1 MLTVISAVA
10 PTPLPILFLNGYGDN
25 VFKNVP
31 VVVNTFNV
39 ELRSGIDYIS
49 TQASYDFDPG
59 NGFTNFGILTE
70 GNSNFP
76 QHVHGAGVQGTMLSN
91 SFDMGGIAVASVDT
105 IDWGSIA

>member
-1 MLTVISAVA
+1 MANIRYFNLKA
-10 PTPLPILFLNGYGDN
+10 LNN
-25 VFKNVP
+25 VKIKN
-31 VVVNTFNV
+31 FEIKSNV
-39 ELRSGIDYIS
+39 RKV
-49 TQASYDFDPG
+49 FDPG

-76 QHVHGAGVQGTMLSN
+76 QHVHGAGVQGTMLTN

>member
-1 MLTVISAVA
+1 MANMRYFNLKA
-10 PTPLPILFLNGYGDN
+10 LNN
-25 VFKNVP
+25 VKIKN
-31 VVVNTFNV
+31 FEIKSNV
-39 ELRSGIDYIS
+39 RKV
-49 TQASYDFDPG
+49 FDPG

>member
-1 MLTVISAVA
+1 MANIRYFNLKA
-10 PTPLPILFLNGYGDN
+10 LNN
-25 VFKNVP
+25 VKIKN
-31 VVVNTFNV
+31 FEIKSNV
-39 ELRSGIDYIS
+39 RKV
-49 TQASYDFDPG
+49 FDPG

-91 SFDMGGIAVASVDT
+91 SFDMGGIAVESVDT

>member
-1 MLTVISAVA
+1 MANISYFNLKA
-10 PTPLPILFLNGYGDN
+10 LNN
-25 VFKNVP
+25 VKIKN
-31 VVVNTFNV
+31 FAIKSNV
-39 ELRSGIDYIS
+39 RKV
-49 TQASYDFDPG
+49 FDPG

>member
-1 MLTVISAVA
+1 MANIRYFNLKA
-10 PTPLPILFLNGYGDN
+10 LNN
-25 VFKNVP
+25 VKIKN
-31 VVVNTFNV
+31 FEIKSNV
-39 ELRSGIDYIS
+39 RKV
-49 TQASYDFDPG
+49 FDPG